1 MTPEEIKIEEAARI
15 HANLKEGFDRAEEEY
30 YNHEAINAYESFKA
44 GVKSPEAKEYHT
56 KGMYTEEELNPL
68 FDECFN
74 LIGYIDTP
82 VGRKKHPEDVIN
94 MVKSIKQWFKQ
105 NKNKQ

>member
-1 MTPEEIKIEEAARI
+1 MTPEEIKIEEAAEK
-15 HANLKEGFDRAEEEY
+15 H
-30 YNHEAINAYESFKA
+30 YNELPYENSRYSFISGA
-44 GVKSPEAKEYHT
+44 KSSEAKEYHT

-82 VGRKKHPEDVIN
+82 VGRKKYPEDVIN